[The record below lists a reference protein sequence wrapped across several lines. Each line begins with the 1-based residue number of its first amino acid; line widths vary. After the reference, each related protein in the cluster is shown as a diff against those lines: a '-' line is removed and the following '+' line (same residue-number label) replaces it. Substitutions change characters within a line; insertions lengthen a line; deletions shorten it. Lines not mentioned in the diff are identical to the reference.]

1 MTTFFLKNLYF
12 LRYSQ
17 LKLVFIVLIL
27 LLSLLVVVFV
37 LKGNLKLFLR
47 QWDPK
52 VHSPLDHMSDKE
64 DKPGEKIRKVELL
77 TSHRAVEPS
86 SSELSIR
93 PKQFQHFILIK
104 QIFSHL
110 IRSKSKSDLD
120 NLIKRKFKKTS
131 KFILPT

>member
-1 MTTFFLKNLYF
+1 MMTTFFKNLYF
-12 LRYSQ
+12 LRYSR
-17 LKLVFIVLIL
+17 LKLVFVVLTL

-52 VHSPLDHMSDKE
+52 VHLPLDLISDKE

-93 PKQFQHFILIK
+93 PKNVQIL
-104 QIFSHL
+104 FSHEA
-110 IRSKSKSDLD
+110 
-120 NLIKRKFKKTS
+120 NL
-131 KFILPT
+131 

>member
-1 MTTFFLKNLYF
+1 MQSERETFGFVKKEKGLQHRQMMTTFFKNLYF
-12 LRYSQ
+12 LRYSHP
-17 LKLVFIVLIL
+17 KLVFIVLIL

-93 PKQFQHFILIK
+93 PKNVQIL
-104 QIFSHL
+104 FSHEA
-110 IRSKSKSDLD
+110 
-120 NLIKRKFKKTS
+120 NL
-131 KFILPT
+131 